1 MALFQVRQ
9 LPEIIQDVHT
19 WSALPTRQSQF
30 YRYCQAEEEKRER
43 GRQGRQSEIYA
54 QRDDAVS
61 ALLAREPR
69 LLRPHQTPY
78 GLRNFAKRTYVFFSD
93 RRIYRH
99 AEIERGIVKY
109 SCGFTSVT

>member
-1 MALFQVRQ
+1 MALLQVRQ

-19 WSALPTRQSQF
+19 WSALPTRQLQF

-61 ALLAREPR
+61 ALLARAAVVTTASNAIWITEFR
-69 LLRPHQTPY
+69 ETD
-78 GLRNFAKRTYVFFSD
+78 VFFFGPSNL
-93 RRIYRH
+93 
-99 AEIERGIVKY
+99 
-109 SCGFTSVT
+109 